1 MARARRFC
9 VLLATAIALLGLLL
23 LLGSRTAARM
33 REQLPPRQQLVQR
46 LGLTDFA
53 LWSEARY
60 TRHLSQAD
68 LFSAF
73 QEAPGALDHFPAAS
87 IVPPPNIRQSTSLRV
102 AKKGDR

>member
-9 VLLATAIALLGLLL
+9 FLLATAAALLGLLL
-23 LLGSRTAARM
+23 LLGSRTAASR
-33 REQLPPRQQLVQR
+33 QPQITSRQQLVQR
-46 LGLTDFA
+46 FGLTDLA

-73 QEAPGALDHFPAAS
+73 QDAPASLDHFPAAS
-87 IVPPPNIRQSTSLRV
+87 IIPPLQLRPTTSLRFEKTGV
-102 AKKGDR
+102 H